1 MLDFAWLSQARAQAY
16 GLRPGEL
23 AEGSSL
29 DSLKLVWGLNKM
41 DNRFLDIGTLADY
54 IHCVVI

>member
-1 MLDFAWLSQARAQAY
+1 MLDLAWLSQARGQAY
-16 GLRPGEL
+16 GPGEL

-41 DNRFLDIGTLADY
+41 DNWFLDIGMLADY
-54 IHCVVI
+54 IRCVVI